1 MEKAESRGTL
11 SEEIARSLIDGILS
25 GRFRFGE
32 RLPPERELARYMNV
46 GRPTL
51 REALRV
57 LSMLGLVDVRH
68 GDGTFVVDNHADFL
82 SRAFSWTV
90 LLDSQSID
98 ELIDTRVAVESMLAE
113 LAARR
118 AEPGEVREIGRLVR
132 TMGDAGTDFKSFSKA
147 DVDFHLVIANAG
159 RNLTLSRTLFATQSL
174 LKEWVARALRTSPDS
189 YRPVFEQHRAIFE
202 ALEARDAAA
211 ASAAMHAHLR
221 HVGNLLRVSLRNGP
235 ASGSLDAETER
246 DGATTAMLRNV
257 TLDDDGTSQAHA
269 GLPREPSPK

>member
-1 MEKAESRGTL
+1 MHCAGYIRVSMDKNETRGTL
-11 SEEIARSLIDGILS
+11 SEEIARSLIDGIMT

-82 SRAFSWTV
+82 SRAFGWTV

-98 ELIDTRVAVESMLAE
+98 ELVDTRTAVESMLAE
-113 LAARR
+113 LAAQR
-118 AEPGEVREIGRLVR
+118 ADPGEIKELRRLVR
-132 TMGDAGTDFKSFSKA
+132 TMAEAGTDFRSFSRA
-147 DVDFHLVIANAG
+147 DLDFHLAIAKAG

-174 LKEWVARALRTSPDS
+174 LKEWVGRALRASPYS
-189 YRPVFEQHRAIFE
+189 YSSVYEQHLAIFE
-202 ALEARDAAA
+202 ALEARDAPA
-211 ASAAMHAHLR
+211 ASAAMRAHLR
-221 HVGNLLRVSLRNGP
+221 HVGDLLRVSVQGG
-235 ASGSLDAETER
+235 AG
-246 DGATTAMLRNV
+246 DGRAPE
-257 TLDDDGTSQAHA
+257 DGLI
-269 GLPREPSPK
+269 G